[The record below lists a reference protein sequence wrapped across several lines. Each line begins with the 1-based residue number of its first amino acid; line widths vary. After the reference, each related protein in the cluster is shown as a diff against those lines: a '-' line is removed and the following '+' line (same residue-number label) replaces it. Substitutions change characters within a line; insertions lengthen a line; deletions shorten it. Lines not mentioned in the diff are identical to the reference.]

1 MVSTRK
7 RTARSA
13 KGTEV
18 RILRA
23 AEKVF
28 GKKGFADATIDQ
40 MVELAGV
47 SRGTFYLY
55 FQDKDQVF
63 ATLVSQT
70 VAELFQ
76 VSNRRNVGSLRDRIE
91 ISTRHFLEAF
101 QRHRGILRCLFEVDH
116 YKPNIARLHR
126 KLRSNFIGRIRNH
139 LERNL
144 ARGICPPMNTRV
156 AAFALGLMCEAV
168 ANSWL
173 SGGFEPW
180 AKPFEFDEVVQE
192 LTDLWCRAAYKD
204 GIGAMMPAAER
215 AAGSPV
221 NKQPQVAG

>member
-1 MVSTRK
+1 MTSTRSVRSSK
-7 RTARSA
+7 RTEA
-13 KGTEV
+13 

-28 GKKGFADATIDQ
+28 GKKGFSAATIEQ
-40 MVELAGV
+40 MVDLAGV

-55 FQDKDQVF
+55 FKDKDQIF
-63 ATLVSQT
+63 ASLVSQV
-70 VAELFQ
+70 VADLFL
-76 VSNRRNVGSLRDRIE
+76 VSNKRNLGSLRDRIE
-91 ISTRHFLEAF
+91 ISTRYFLQAF

-139 LERNL
+139 LDRNV
-144 ARGICPPMNTRV
+144 ARGICHPMNTRV
-156 AAFALGLMCEAV
+156 ASFALGLMCEQV
-168 ANSWL
+168 ANSWI

-180 AKPFEFDEVVQE
+180 AKPFEFEEVVQE

-204 GIGAMMPAAER
+204 GVGAMIPSAER
-215 AAGSPV
+215 QAR
-221 NKQPQVAG
+221 